1 MTMRPAF
8 LAMIA
13 IGLATT
19 VLPPVAVDASMSLNG
34 DCTAAYVIGPDDV
47 LDVTVWGNT
56 EISRTV
62 PVRPDGRI
70 SLPLL
75 NDLQAA
81 GLSPMALREAVIK
94 ALQPYMPDASVSVL
108 VREIHS
114 VKVAVLGE
122 VKTPGRYEIKDRA
135 TVLDV
140 LAMAGG
146 FSEFADRAGIF
157 VLRQES
163 GQTRQIR
170 FDYGKL
176 TSKNG
181 RSGSN
186 GAAALNFCVRAGD
199 VVVVP

>member
-1 MTMRPAF
+1 MRRVL
-8 LAMIA
+8 LALIA
-13 IGLATT
+13 IGLAGTG
-19 VLPPVAVDASMSLNG
+19 LPPVAADAFTSLNG

-81 GLSPMALREAVIK
+81 GLSPMALRDAVTK

-114 VKVAVLGE
+114 VKVTVIGE

-135 TVLDV
+135 TVLDL

-146 FSEFADRAGIF
+146 FSEFADRDGIF

-170 FDYGKL
+170 FDYGRL

-181 RSGSN
+181 RHGSN

>member
-1 MTMRPAF
+1 MRRAFFAVAAISLVTMVMPRAVVD
-8 LAMIA
+8 
-13 IGLATT
+13 ATT
-19 VLPPVAVDASMSLNG
+19 SLNG
-34 DCTAAYVIGPDDV
+34 ECTATYVIGPDDV

-75 NDLQAA
+75 NDLHAA
-81 GLSPMALREAVIK
+81 GLSPMALRDAVVK
-94 ALQPYMPDASVSVL
+94 ALQPFMPDASVSVL
-108 VREIHS
+108 VKEIHS

-170 FDYGKL
+170 FDYGKV

-181 RSGSN
+181 RHGSD

>member
-1 MTMRPAF
+1 MRRAF
-8 LAMIA
+8 LAVVA
-13 IGLATT
+13 ISLASTDMARVAADATT
-19 VLPPVAVDASMSLNG
+19 SPASE
-34 DCTAAYVIGPDDV
+34 CTAAYVIGPDDV

-81 GLSPMALREAVIK
+81 GLSPMALREAVTK

-146 FSEFADRAGIF
+146 FSEFADRDGIL

-170 FDYGKL
+170 FDYAKL

-181 RSGSN
+181 RHGSN

>member
-1 MTMRPAF
+1 MRCAF
-8 LAMIA
+8 LAVAA
-13 IGLATT
+13 ISLASSGMAGL
-19 VLPPVAVDASMSLNG
+19 VADVSTSVAG
-34 DCTAAYVIGPDDV
+34 ECTAAYVIGPDDV

-81 GLSPMALREAVIK
+81 GLSPMALRDEVIK
-94 ALQPYMPDASVSVL
+94 ALRPYMPDASVSVVVL
-108 VREIHS
+108 AVHS
-114 VKVAVLGE
+114 VKVAVLGD
-122 VKTPGRYEIKDRA
+122 VKTPGSYEIKDRA

-146 FSEFADRAGIF
+146 FAEFADRDGIF

-170 FDYGKL
+170 FEYAKL

-181 RSGSN
+181 RPGSN